1 VIVGW
6 LRAAPWRLVLLLVA
20 VLLRGLVLRRQPLP
34 PRRRLG
40 RTMTG
45 TLWRAEA
52 GLEGEQL
59 GVPGKDLEGS
69 QGISYGQA
77 SLRSM
82 QHGG

>member
-1 VIVGW
+1 
-6 LRAAPWRLVLLLVA
+6 
-20 VLLRGLVLRRQPLP
+20 
-34 PRRRLG
+34 
-40 RTMTG
+40 MTG

-59 GVPGKDLEGS
+59 GVPGKGLEGS